1 MQVLQLLMYIQI
13 TWHNMSFIH
22 FEQSRLN
29 NNFRQFLET
38 YLLAKKVFWMNVN
51 KMPLQNSSELVVSIK
66 TFTVDFIVAYRQF
79 DWLEISL
86 VYNKKRETY
95 HSLRWYNLERANAFI
110 QNVLIENASNIYS
123 VSNKLKYYIKV
134 ATQKY
139 TLY

>member
-38 YLLAKKVFWMNVN
+38 YLLAKKVFWVNVN
-51 KMPLQNSSELVVSIK
+51 KMPLQNSSELVVGIK

-95 HSLRWYNLERANAFI
+95 HNLRWYNLERANAFI

>member
-1 MQVLQLLMYIQI
+1 
-13 TWHNMSFIH
+13 MSFIH

-51 KMPLQNSSELVVSIK
+51 KMPLQNSSELVVGIK

-95 HSLRWYNLERANAFI
+95 HNLRWYNLERANAFI

-139 TLY
+139 MLYKQFAA